1 MVVDLVGARWLTP
14 GRWADQE
21 QASDREHLREP
32 NVVDM
37 KRAAGYQAILFD
49 VGGTLLDIVRDPHM
63 TAVEAVAPLGDLSA
77 AEFAAAIREVVGEWR
92 AAGGLPELED
102 LPETWVGHNR
112 RALTLTGFTG
122 DIAAAAQIMEDVFLS
137 EGLEVY
143 PDVVVALQMLTGWG
157 YKMGVVS
164 NWPATLESTLQE
176 VGLRKYFSS
185 IVASGTVGYA
195 KPHPSIFRIAMDRLG
210 VDPHHALYVGD
221 SVEHD
226 VGGAQAA
233 GMNVVLLDRVGRHEA
248 HQPSISSLMQLLELL
263 RPEATQ
269 PAVGV
274 NR

>member
-1 MVVDLVGARWLTP
+1 
-14 GRWADQE
+14 
-21 QASDREHLREP
+21 
-32 NVVDM
+32 M

-49 VGGTLLDIVRDPHM
+49 VGGTLLNIVRDPQM
-63 TAVEAVAPLGDLSA
+63 TAVEAVAHLGNLSA

-92 AAGGLPELED
+92 AAGGPPELED

-112 RALTLTGFTG
+112 RALTLTGFAG

-143 PDVVVALQMLTGWG
+143 PDVVETLKTLTGWG

-164 NWPATLESTLQE
+164 NWPATLEPTLQKI
-176 VGLRKYFSS
+176 GLREYFSS

-195 KPHPSIFRIAMDRLG
+195 KPHPSIFRIAVDRMA

-221 SVEHD
+221 NVEHD
-226 VGGAQAA
+226 VGGAKAA
-233 GMNVVLLDRVGRHEA
+233 GMNAILLDRVGRHDA
-248 HQPSISSLMQLLELL
+248 HQPSISSLVQLLELL

-269 PAVGV
+269 PAAGAD
-274 NR
+274 R

>member
-1 MVVDLVGARWLTP
+1 M
-14 GRWADQE
+14 
-21 QASDREHLREP
+21 
-32 NVVDM
+32 NM
-37 KRAAGYQAILFD
+37 KEAVGYQAILFD

-63 TAVEAVAPLGDLSA
+63 TAVEAVAHLGDLSA
-77 AEFAAAIREVVGEWR
+77 VEFAAAIRVVVGEWR

-143 PDVVVALQMLTGWG
+143 PDVVVALQTLTGWG

-164 NWPATLESTLQE
+164 NWPATLESTLQK
-176 VGLRKYFSS
+176 VGLREFFSS

-210 VDPHHALYVGD
+210 VDPHRALYVGD

-269 PAVGV
+269 PAVGAD
-274 NR
+274 R